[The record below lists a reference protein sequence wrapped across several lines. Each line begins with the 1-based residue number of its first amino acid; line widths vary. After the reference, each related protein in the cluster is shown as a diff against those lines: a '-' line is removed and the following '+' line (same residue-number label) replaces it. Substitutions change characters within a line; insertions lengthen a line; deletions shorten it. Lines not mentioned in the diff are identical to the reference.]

1 MSHDSCNAP
10 ITYLKTAGAAGSA
23 RSAAALW
30 RPLALRFALRGG
42 DCTTR
47 ASRRIV
53 AWRVGSIFML
63 YFAIAVSPLY
73 GCTKGDG
80 ISSDL
85 QTVYST
91 YVVPLGG
98 LT

>member
-1 MSHDSCNAP
+1 
-10 ITYLKTAGAAGSA
+10 
-23 RSAAALW
+23 
-30 RPLALRFALRGG
+30 
-42 DCTTR
+42 
-47 ASRRIV
+47 
-53 AWRVGSIFML
+53 ML

-98 LT
+98 LTWDAFSGVSATPVAISVAILALPRAVGGRSTRLLRDGSAILSSQYDSECLAKRETVLVDE